1 MSTISDLKTRPRS
14 HQMFLNKKKN
24 EFTQNFMQIA
34 AAKVMK
40 QSKKKALD
48 IETPGVSSGDY
59 KCL

>member
-1 MSTISDLKTRPRS
+1 
-14 HQMFLNKKKN
+14 MFLNKKKN
-24 EFTQNFMQIA
+24 EFTLNFMQIA
-34 AAKVMK
+34 GAKVMK